1 MRRSL
6 EANLHPEN
14 PESAPQAGAA
24 PESPAEEVKPFEEE
38 TRDKLMSGREK
49 MLEQIRRVIVGQ
61 DAVIEELLIVLFSGG
76 HCLITGAPGLA
87 KTLLIRTIAQ
97 ILDLDFKRIQFT
109 PDLMPSDITGTEI
122 IDEDRSGHRELR
134 FINGPIFTNI
144 LLADEINRTPPKTQ
158 AALLEA
164 MEERQVTVAG
174 EMRPLAKPFYVLA
187 TQNPIELEGT
197 YPLPEAQLDRFM
209 FNVRIDY
216 LSAEEELQ
224 VATQTTSGIENTVEQ
239 CFSGEDMLEFIRLVR
254 MVPIA
259 ETVAKYAVL
268 LTQASRP
275 GDESAPD
282 FVKNWVSWGAGTRA
296 TQNLILGAKAR
307 ALLQGRYHVSVADIR
322 AIAPPVLRHRIL
334 TNFRAEAD
342 HVTVEDVIEKLL
354 ETVKE
359 VQSGLS

>member
-1 MRRSL
+1 M
-6 EANLHPEN
+6 EANLQPQN
-14 PESAPQAGAA
+14 PESAAQVGIP
-24 PESPAEEVKPFEEE
+24 PEFPAQEEKPFEEE
-38 TRDKLMSGREK
+38 AREKLMAGREK

-61 DAVIEELLIVLFSGG
+61 DEVIDELLIVLFSGG

-97 ILDLDFKRIQFT
+97 ILDLDFKRVQFT

-122 IDEDRSGHRELR
+122 IDEDRTGHRELR
-134 FINGPIFTNI
+134 FIQGPIFTNI

-216 LSAEEELQ
+216 LGEDEELQ
-224 VATQTTSGIENTVEQ
+224 VATQTTSGIESTVEQ
-239 CFSGEDMLEFIRLVR
+239 CFSGEDMLAFTRLVK

-259 ETVAKYAVL
+259 EPVARYAVL
-268 LTQASRP
+268 LAQASRP
-275 GDESAPD
+275 SAKTAPE
-282 FVKNWVSWGAGTRA
+282 FIKNWVSWGAGTRA
-296 TQNLILGAKAR
+296 SQNLILGAKAR
-307 ALLQGRYHVSVADIR
+307 ALLHGGYHVSISDIK
-322 AIAPPVLRHRIL
+322 AVAPPVLRHRIL

-342 HVTVEDVIEKLL
+342 HVTVEDIIEKLL
-354 ETVKE
+354 ETVQE
-359 VQSGLS
+359 VKSGLS